1 MMLHRYS
8 MHLRLLG
15 MAILWGASWP
25 LGRVVAQAMPPL
37 AAACIRFVL
46 TSAVLLL
53 WLSRRGKLGALRR
66 LTKRQ
71 WGGLTLAAAA
81 GVFGYS
87 SFFMLGLQWIP
98 AGKAAIIVTTNP
110 VATLLL
116 AALLFGERLNWR
128 ICLGMVMAVAGA
140 AMAMTGGHLWQV
152 LDGGLGLGEWLML
165 GCVACWVAYTLI
177 GRFVMA
183 GLDSLVTTTATA
195 MIGAAMLATASL
207 MVEGP
212 QAWASLAD
220 VSLVAW
226 ANLVALALGATALA
240 YAWYFDGVKA
250 LGAGAPAGY
259 ITLVPIFGVLF
270 SSLWL
275 GEALDA
281 SLLVGGL
288 IAIAGMVAMHL
299 GRTGARAS

>member
-15 MAILWGASWP
+15 MAVLWGASWP

-37 AAACIRFVL
+37 AAAGIRFVL

-53 WLSRRGKLGALRR
+53 WLSRRGMLRALQR
-66 LTKRQ
+66 LTMRQ

-87 SFFMLGLQWIP
+87 SFFMLGLQLIP

-152 LDGGLGLGEWLML
+152 LDGGIGPGEWMML

-177 GRFVMA
+177 GRFVMV

-195 MIGAAMLATASL
+195 MLGAVMLTTVSL
-207 MVEGP
+207 VVEGP

-220 VSLVAW
+220 VSVVVW
-226 ANLVALALGATALA
+226 ANLVALAFGATALA

-275 GEALDA
+275 GESLDA

-299 GRTGARAS
+299 GRTGPRKA